1 MNSTHLINQSLN
13 LSIISHPLS
22 LSALFPSILLLI
34 ILALYYP
41 LLILMPLLLLLLLYA
56 IILHHICSLRTY
68 FLSFNTWR
76 GYHLIW

>member
-13 LSIISHPLS
+13 LSIISQPLS

-41 LLILMPLLLLLLLYA
+41 LLILMPLLLLLLYA

-68 FLSFNTWR
+68 FLSFNTRR